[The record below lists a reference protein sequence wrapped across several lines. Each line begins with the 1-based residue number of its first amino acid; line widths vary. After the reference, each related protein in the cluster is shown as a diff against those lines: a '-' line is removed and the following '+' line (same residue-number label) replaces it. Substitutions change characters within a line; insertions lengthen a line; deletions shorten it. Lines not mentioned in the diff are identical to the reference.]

1 MSPRIACVRVS
12 TIATALRPPRATNSV
27 APSGA
32 RASAVGA
39 TPFCFKPKGSRGIV
53 ETTRWVPVSTTDSE
67 SELALATKSRCRG
80 SSQTIAVGC
89 SPTASVSVT
98 VSRSRSTRVSV
109 PVEAMPRSS
118 TTTRS
123 AVGARPVGAVMSPSV
138 GQRPPQLLTQ
148 AVRPSRL
155 TTAPNG
161 ATPPVLTTPDT
172 LPVSAST
179 TASALSNTS
188 GTTARP
194 PLPLRAS
201 AGAPPRWRP
210 RSAASGTNAEPSLRH
225 NCTAPPSR
233 LLTTLGGTAI
243 ATNGLRR
250 AGSNTRPCKAGAPAS
265 LTCWRTR
272 FCIQSRRNRS
282 APPLFARVSTQTS
295 SSVAPNVRPNTFPSN
310 TLCTPAGVMP
320 WRVVMTPGSGTAR
333 TGCGVPCEN
342 RTAADTERPTALPRM
357 LPVMTLTIRD
367 RMLPSIR
374 TSTGRPAASSAAR
387 RWWK

>member
-1 MSPRIACVRVS
+1 MPSLEPSRLSARWFGYHAVGMSPRIACVWMS
-12 TIATALRPPRATNSV
+12 TIATALRPPRATKSV

-53 ETTRWVPVSTTDSE
+53 DTTRWVPVSTTDSE

-98 VSRSRSTRVSV
+98 ARRSRSTRVRL
-109 PVEAMPRSS
+109 PVDAMPRSS

-123 AVGARPVGAVMSPSV
+123 AVGASPVGAVMSPSF

-161 ATPPVLTTPDT
+161 ATPPVLTMPDT
-172 LPVSAST
+172 RPVSAST

-188 GTTARP
+188 GITTRP
-194 PLPLRAS
+194 PLAVRAS

-210 RSAASGTNAEPSLRH
+210 RSAASGTNAVPSPRH
-225 NCTAPPSR
+225 SCTAPPSR
-233 LLTTLGGTAI
+233 LLTALGGTVI
-243 ATNGLRR
+243 PTNGLWR
-250 AGSNTRPCKAGAPAS
+250 AGSKTRPCKAGAPAS
-265 LTCWRTR
+265 LVCWRTR

-282 APPLFARVSTQTS
+282 APPLFARVSTHTS
-295 SSVAPNVRPNTFPSN
+295 SSVAPNVRPNTRPSN

-320 WRVVMTPGSGTAR
+320 WRVVMIPGS
-333 TGCGVPCEN
+333 V
-342 RTAADTERPTALPRM
+342 TAL
-357 LPVMTLTIRD
+357 
-367 RMLPSIR
+367 
-374 TSTGRPAASSAAR
+374 TGGWTP
-387 RWWK
+387 